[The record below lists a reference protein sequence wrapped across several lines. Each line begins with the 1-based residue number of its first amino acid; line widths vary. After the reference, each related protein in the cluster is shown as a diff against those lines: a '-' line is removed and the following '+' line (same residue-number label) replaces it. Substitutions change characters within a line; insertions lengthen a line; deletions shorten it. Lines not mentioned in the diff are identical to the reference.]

1 MEFISYFY
9 LKDLLTIHSKNHFLQ
24 MFSKAFVLSEKNVFK
39 GKESS
44 YFYQQP
50 STSNAWRKQ
59 RIFLCEN
66 MRRTKTSWNIILT
79 IDKATYTYVM
89 QTCYLHI
96 YTFFFKWMDGK
107 IKPMPISSLARICV
121 TTYISIYF
129 NTTTIV
135 IIFCWLS
142 MSFLQWPQSVIQF
155 KDGLYLV
162 RHGWVRNQIRG
173 ITYLG

>member
-1 MEFISYFY
+1 MEKKIFVYLTNVEFISYFYYFY

-79 IDKATYTYVM
+79 IVKATYT
-89 QTCYLHI
+89 
-96 YTFFFKWMDGK
+96 
-107 IKPMPISSLARICV
+107 
-121 TTYISIYF
+121 
-129 NTTTIV
+129 
-135 IIFCWLS
+135 
-142 MSFLQWPQSVIQF
+142 
-155 KDGLYLV
+155 
-162 RHGWVRNQIRG
+162 
-173 ITYLG
+173 